1 MEVLPEI
8 ANWVSTDHFE
18 NREIAEEV
26 LDRLVEA
33 ARRAPS
39 AKNRQPWRLVVARK
53 EDVRARLAE
62 AAFGQDP
69 AREAMAVAAFC
80 TTNTDY
86 RMPNGHHAYPLDI
99 GIAAAFMMVQA
110 RVEGLGV
117 HPMSTYDEQEVKEI
131 LTVPH
136 SMRVALLV
144 LLGWPAESPL
154 LKERR
159 PTDQIVSYD
168 HW

>member
-8 ANWVSTDHFE
+8 AKWVSTDHFQ
-18 NREIAEEV
+18 NRDIDGKIIE
-26 LDRLVEA
+26 RLVEA

-39 AKNRQPWRLVVARK
+39 AKNRQPWRLIIAQK
-53 EDVRARLAE
+53 EEVRSRLAE

-69 AREAMAVAAFC
+69 AKEAQAVAAFC
-80 TTNTDY
+80 TTNVDY

-99 GIAAAFMMVQA
+99 GIASGFLMIQA
-110 RVEGLGV
+110 RAEGLGV

-144 LLGWPAESPL
+144 LLGWPAEEPL

-159 PTDQIVSYD
+159 PTEQIVSYD

>member
-1 MEVLPEI
+1 
-8 ANWVSTDHFE
+8 
-18 NREIAEEV
+18 
-26 LDRLVEA
+26 
-33 ARRAPS
+33 
-39 AKNRQPWRLVVARK
+39 
-53 EDVRARLAE
+53 
-62 AAFGQDP
+62 
-69 AREAMAVAAFC
+69 
-80 TTNTDY
+80 
-86 RMPNGHHAYPLDI
+86 
-99 GIAAAFMMVQA
+99 
-110 RVEGLGV
+110 
-117 HPMSTYDEQEVKEI
+117 MSTYDEQEVKEI

>member
-1 MEVLPEI
+1 VEDRVVE
-8 ANWVSTDHFE
+8 
-18 NREIAEEV
+18 
-26 LDRLVEA
+26 RLVEA

-39 AKNRQPWRLVVARK
+39 AKNRQPWRLVIARR

-69 AREAMAVAAFC
+69 AREARAVAAFC
-80 TTNTDY
+80 TTNVDY
-86 RMPNGHHAYPLDI
+86 RMPNGHHAYPIDI
-99 GIAAAFMMVQA
+99 GIASGFLMIQA
-110 RVEGLGV
+110 RAEGLGV

-136 SMRVALLV
+136 SMRVVLLV
-144 LLGWPAESPL
+144 LLGWPAEQPL

-159 PTDQIVSYD
+159 SLDQIVSYA